1 MKRLALIAVSVFVL
15 AGCGALGAAKAHTLS
30 LAYKAGDTYTYK
42 LHASSEQ
49 TVTTSEISF
58 PLNFDISADESIK
71 VKSVDSSGTADLA
84 ITLSNLTMKSTMG
97 GVSNTTTG
105 VPAQTIN
112 VQVGADGRL
121 VSVEGNQLP
130 GGTPMQAFSGLGGGF
145 FITAVLPAKPVKP
158 GDTWTKDYDQA
169 NPNGTGGTHV
179 TSKSFYLRDESLN
192 GVNAA
197 VRDGDVRADD
207 EGHRDHRRH
216 DVGRP
221 RRPPR
226 HEDPLDRGGRR
237 DHRSQ
242 APPANAALPSGDGG
256 ARLQRSHERQGR
268 GDHGPDPC
276 LSRAPSARR
285 SRKSARSSRSSS
297 SAHGSRKRRPR
308 GGPPRC

>member
-15 AGCGALGAAKAHTLS
+15 AGCGAFGAARAHTLS
-30 LAYKAGDTYTYK
+30 LAYKAGDTYKYK
-42 LHASSEQ
+42 LHASSKQ

-179 TSKSFYLRDESLN
+179 TSKSTYLRDESLN

-197 VRDGDVRADD
+197 VVETKSTMTIDMTIDESSPSSEMGMSGLTMKGTVTTDVTTWVDPDGHRVMKTHSTAADD
-207 EGHRDHRRH
+207 ATIDLKL
-216 DVGRP
+216 
-221 RRPPR
+221 PPPTR
-226 HEDPLDRGGRR
+226 L
-237 DHRSQ
+237 S
-242 APPANAALPSGDGG
+242 PPATAGPGFSG
-256 ARLQRSHERQGR
+256 
-268 GDHGPDPC
+268 PM
-276 LSRAPSARR
+276 SA
-285 SRKSARSSRSSS
+285 KGEAITDLTP
-297 SAHGSRKRRPR
+297 A
-308 GGPPRC
+308 

>member
-1 MKRLALIAVSVFVL
+1 MKRLALVAVSVFVL
-15 AGCGALGAAKAHTLS
+15 AGCGAFGTASAHTLS
-30 LAYKAGDTYTYK
+30 LAYKAGDTYKYK
-42 LHASSEQ
+42 LHASSKQ

-169 NPNGTGGTHV
+169 NPNGTGGAHV
-179 TSKSFYLRDESLN
+179 TSKSTYLRDESLN
-192 GVNAA
+192 GITAA
-197 VRDGDVRADD
+197 VVETKSTMTIDMTFGDSSPSSEIGMSGLAMKGTVTTDVTTWIDPDGHRVMKTHSTAADD
-207 EGHRDHRRH
+207 ATIDLKL
-216 DVGRP
+216 
-221 RRPPR
+221 PPTR
-226 HEDPLDRGGRR
+226 L
-237 DHRSQ
+237 S
-242 APPANAALPSGDGG
+242 PPATAGPGFSG
-256 ARLQRSHERQGR
+256 
-268 GDHGPDPC
+268 PM
-276 LSRAPSARR
+276 SA
-285 SRKSARSSRSSS
+285 KGEATTDLT
-297 SAHGSRKRRPR
+297 PV
-308 GGPPRC
+308 

>member
-1 MKRLALIAVSVFVL
+1 MKRLALLAVSVLLL
-15 AGCGALGAAKAHTLS
+15 AGCGAFGAAGAHTLS
-30 LAYKAGDTYTYK
+30 LAYKAGDTYKYK
-42 LHASSEQ
+42 LHASSKQ

-130 GGTPMQAFSGLGGGF
+130 GGTPMEAFSGLGGGF

-179 TSKSFYLRDESLN
+179 TSKSTYLRDESLN

-197 VRDGDVRADD
+197 VVETKSTMTIDMTIDD
-207 EGHRDHRRH
+207 
-216 DVGRP
+216 
-221 RRPPR
+221 
-226 HEDPLDRGGRR
+226 
-237 DHRSQ
+237 
-242 APPANAALPSGDGG
+242 
-256 ARLQRSHERQGR
+256 
-268 GDHGPDPC
+268 
-276 LSRAPSARR
+276 
-285 SRKSARSSRSSS
+285 SSS
-297 SAHGSRKRRPR
+297 SSELGMSGLTMKGTVTTDVTTWVDPDGHRVMKTHSTAADDATIDLKLPPTRLSPPATA
-308 GGPPRC
+308 GPGLSGPMSAKGEATTDLTPA

>member
-15 AGCGALGAAKAHTLS
+15 AGCGAFGAARAHTLS
-30 LAYKAGDTYTYK
+30 LAYKAGDTYKYK
-42 LHASSEQ
+42 LHASSKQ

-84 ITLSNLTMKSTMG
+84 ITLSNLTMKSTTG

-197 VRDGDVRADD
+197 VVETKSTMTIDMTIDESSPSSEMWMSGLTMKGTVTTDVTTWVDPDGHRVMKTHSTAADD
-207 EGHRDHRRH
+207 ATIDLKL
-216 DVGRP
+216 
-221 RRPPR
+221 PPPTR
-226 HEDPLDRGGRR
+226 L
-237 DHRSQ
+237 S
-242 APPANAALPSGDGG
+242 PPATAGPGFSG
-256 ARLQRSHERQGR
+256 
-268 GDHGPDPC
+268 PM
-276 LSRAPSARR
+276 SA
-285 SRKSARSSRSSS
+285 KGEATTDLT
-297 SAHGSRKRRPR
+297 PV
-308 GGPPRC
+308 

>member
-15 AGCGALGAAKAHTLS
+15 AGCGAFGAAKAHTLS
-30 LAYKAGDTYTYK
+30 LAYKAGDTYKYK
-42 LHASSEQ
+42 LHASSKQ

-197 VRDGDVRADD
+197 VVETKSTMTIDMTIDESSPSSEMGMSGLTMKGTVTTDVTTWVDPDGHRVMKTHSTAADD
-207 EGHRDHRRH
+207 ATIDLKL
-216 DVGRP
+216 
-221 RRPPR
+221 PPPTR
-226 HEDPLDRGGRR
+226 L
-237 DHRSQ
+237 S
-242 APPANAALPSGDGG
+242 PPATAGPGFSG
-256 ARLQRSHERQGR
+256 
-268 GDHGPDPC
+268 PM
-276 LSRAPSARR
+276 SA
-285 SRKSARSSRSSS
+285 KGEATTDLTP
-297 SAHGSRKRRPR
+297 A
-308 GGPPRC
+308 

>member
-1 MKRLALIAVSVFVL
+1 MLFRSAS
-15 AGCGALGAAKAHTLS
+15 AHTLS
-30 LAYKAGDTYTYK
+30 LAYKAGDTYKYK
-42 LHASSEQ
+42 LHASSKQ

-197 VRDGDVRADD
+197 VVETKSTMTIDMTIDESSPSSEMGMSGLTMKGTVTTDVTTWVDPDGHRVMKTHSTAADD
-207 EGHRDHRRH
+207 ATIDLKL
-216 DVGRP
+216 
-221 RRPPR
+221 PPPTR
-226 HEDPLDRGGRR
+226 L
-237 DHRSQ
+237 S
-242 APPANAALPSGDGG
+242 PPATAGPGFSG
-256 ARLQRSHERQGR
+256 
-268 GDHGPDPC
+268 PM
-276 LSRAPSARR
+276 SA
-285 SRKSARSSRSSS
+285 KGEATTDLTP
-297 SAHGSRKRRPR
+297 A
-308 GGPPRC
+308 

>member
-1 MKRLALIAVSVFVL
+1 MKRLALVAVSVFVL
-15 AGCGALGAAKAHTLS
+15 GGCGAFGTASSHTLS
-30 LAYKAGDTYTYK
+30 LAYKAGDTYKYK
-42 LHASSEQ
+42 LHASSKQ

-145 FITAVLPAKPVKP
+145 FITAVLPAKAVKP

-169 NPNGTGGTHV
+169 NPNGTGGAHV
-179 TSKSFYLRDESLN
+179 TSKSTYLRDESLN
-192 GVNAA
+192 GITAA
-197 VRDGDVRADD
+197 VVETKSTMTIDMTFGDSSPSSEMGMSGLTMKGTVTTDVTTWIDPDGHRVMKTHSTAADD
-207 EGHRDHRRH
+207 ATIDLKL
-216 DVGRP
+216 
-221 RRPPR
+221 PPTR
-226 HEDPLDRGGRR
+226 L
-237 DHRSQ
+237 S
-242 APPANAALPSGDGG
+242 PPATAGPGFSG
-256 ARLQRSHERQGR
+256 
-268 GDHGPDPC
+268 PM
-276 LSRAPSARR
+276 SA
-285 SRKSARSSRSSS
+285 KGEATTDLT
-297 SAHGSRKRRPR
+297 PV
-308 GGPPRC
+308 

>member
-1 MKRLALIAVSVFVL
+1 MKRLALLAVSVFLL
-15 AGCGALGAAKAHTLS
+15 AGCGAFGAARAQTLS
-30 LAYKAGDTYTYK
+30 LAYKAGDTYKYK
-42 LHASSEQ
+42 LHASSKQ
-49 TVTTSEISF
+49 TVTTNEISF

-97 GVSNTTTG
+97 GVTNTTTG

-179 TSKSFYLRDESLN
+179 TSKSTYLRDESLN

-197 VRDGDVRADD
+197 VVETRSTMTIDMTISDVSPSSEMGVSGLTMKGTVTTDVTTWVDPDGHRVMKTHSTAADD
-207 EGHRDHRRH
+207 ATIDLKL
-216 DVGRP
+216 
-221 RRPPR
+221 PPTR
-226 HEDPLDRGGRR
+226 L
-237 DHRSQ
+237 S
-242 APPANAALPSGDGG
+242 PPATA
-256 ARLQRSHERQGR
+256 
-268 GDHGPDPC
+268 GP
-276 LSRAPSARR
+276 
-285 SRKSARSSRSSS
+285 
-297 SAHGSRKRRPR
+297 GF
-308 GGPPRC
+308 GGPMSAKGEATTDLTPA

>member
-1 MKRLALIAVSVFVL
+1 MKRLALLAVSVLLL
-15 AGCGALGAAKAHTLS
+15 AGCGAAASAHTLS
-30 LAYKAGDTYTYK
+30 LAYKAGDTYKYK
-42 LHASSEQ
+42 LHASSKQ

-84 ITLSNLTMKSTMG
+84 ITLSNLTMKSTMA

-179 TSKSFYLRDESLN
+179 TSKSTYLRDESLN

-197 VRDGDVRADD
+197 VVETRSTMTIDMTIVDSSPSSDIGMSGLTMKGTVTTDVTTWIDPDGHRVMKTHSTAADD
-207 EGHRDHRRH
+207 ATIDLKL
-216 DVGRP
+216 
-221 RRPPR
+221 PPTR
-226 HEDPLDRGGRR
+226 L
-237 DHRSQ
+237 S
-242 APPANAALPSGDGG
+242 PPATAGPGFSG
-256 ARLQRSHERQGR
+256 
-268 GDHGPDPC
+268 PM
-276 LSRAPSARR
+276 SANGE
-285 SRKSARSSRSSS
+285 ATTDLT
-297 SAHGSRKRRPR
+297 PV
-308 GGPPRC
+308 

>member
-1 MKRLALIAVSVFVL
+1 MKRLALLAVSVFLL
-15 AGCGALGAAKAHTLS
+15 AGCGAFGAARAQTLS
-30 LAYKAGDTYTYK
+30 LAYKAGDTYKYK
-42 LHASSEQ
+42 LHASSKQ

-179 TSKSFYLRDESLN
+179 TSKSTYLRDESLN

-197 VRDGDVRADD
+197 VVETRSTMTIDMTISDVSPSSEMGMSGLTMKGTVTTDVTTWVDPDGHRVMKTHSTAADD
-207 EGHRDHRRH
+207 ATIDLKL
-216 DVGRP
+216 
-221 RRPPR
+221 PPTR
-226 HEDPLDRGGRR
+226 L
-237 DHRSQ
+237 S
-242 APPANAALPSGDGG
+242 PPATA
-256 ARLQRSHERQGR
+256 
-268 GDHGPDPC
+268 GP
-276 LSRAPSARR
+276 
-285 SRKSARSSRSSS
+285 
-297 SAHGSRKRRPR
+297 GF
-308 GGPPRC
+308 GGPMSAKGEATTDLTPA

>member
-30 LAYKAGDTYTYK
+30 LAYKAGDTYKYK
-42 LHASSEQ
+42 LHASSKQ

-71 VKSVDSSGTADLA
+71 VKSVDSSGTADLV

-197 VRDGDVRADD
+197 VVETKSTMTIDMTIDESSPSSEMGMSGLTMKGTVTTDVTTWVDPDGHRVMKTHSTAADD
-207 EGHRDHRRH
+207 ATIDLKL
-216 DVGRP
+216 
-221 RRPPR
+221 PPTR
-226 HEDPLDRGGRR
+226 L
-237 DHRSQ
+237 S
-242 APPANAALPSGDGG
+242 PPATAGPGFSG
-256 ARLQRSHERQGR
+256 
-268 GDHGPDPC
+268 PM
-276 LSRAPSARR
+276 SA
-285 SRKSARSSRSSS
+285 KGEATTDLT
-297 SAHGSRKRRPR
+297 PV
-308 GGPPRC
+308 

>member
-1 MKRLALIAVSVFVL
+1 MKRLALVAVSVFVL
-15 AGCGALGAAKAHTLS
+15 AGCGAFGTASAHTLS
-30 LAYKAGDTYTYK
+30 LAYKAGDTYKYK
-42 LHASSEQ
+42 LHASSKQ

-84 ITLSNLTMKSTMG
+84 ITLSNLTMKSAMG

-179 TSKSFYLRDESLN
+179 TSKSTYLRDESLN

-197 VRDGDVRADD
+197 VVETKSTMTIDMTIDESSPSSEMGMSGLTMKGTVTTDVTTWVDPDGHRVMKTHSTAADD
-207 EGHRDHRRH
+207 ATIDLKL
-216 DVGRP
+216 
-221 RRPPR
+221 PPPTR
-226 HEDPLDRGGRR
+226 L
-237 DHRSQ
+237 S
-242 APPANAALPSGDGG
+242 PPATAGPGFSG
-256 ARLQRSHERQGR
+256 
-268 GDHGPDPC
+268 PM
-276 LSRAPSARR
+276 SA
-285 SRKSARSSRSSS
+285 KGEATTDLTP
-297 SAHGSRKRRPR
+297 A
-308 GGPPRC
+308 

>member
-1 MKRLALIAVSVFVL
+1 MKRLALIAASVFVL
-15 AGCGALGAAKAHTLS
+15 AGCGAFGAASAHTLS
-30 LAYKAGDTYTYK
+30 LAYKAGDTYKYK
-42 LHASSEQ
+42 LHASSKQ

-84 ITLSNLTMKSTMG
+84 ITLSNLTMKSAMG

-197 VRDGDVRADD
+197 VVETKSTMTIDMTFGDSSPSSEIGMSGLAMKGTVTTDVTTWIDPDGHRVMKTHSTAADD
-207 EGHRDHRRH
+207 ATIDLKL
-216 DVGRP
+216 
-221 RRPPR
+221 PPTR
-226 HEDPLDRGGRR
+226 L
-237 DHRSQ
+237 S
-242 APPANAALPSGDGG
+242 PPATAGPGFSG
-256 ARLQRSHERQGR
+256 
-268 GDHGPDPC
+268 PM
-276 LSRAPSARR
+276 SA
-285 SRKSARSSRSSS
+285 KGEATTDLT
-297 SAHGSRKRRPR
+297 PV
-308 GGPPRC
+308 

>member
-15 AGCGALGAAKAHTLS
+15 AGCGAFGAARAHTLS
-30 LAYKAGDTYTYK
+30 LAYKAGDTYKYK
-42 LHASSEQ
+42 LHASSKQ

-71 VKSVDSSGTADLA
+71 VKSVDSSGTADLV

-197 VRDGDVRADD
+197 VVETKSTMTIDMTIDESSPSSEMGMSGLTMKGTVTTDVTTWVDPDGHRVMKTHSTAADD
-207 EGHRDHRRH
+207 ATIDLKL
-216 DVGRP
+216 
-221 RRPPR
+221 PPPTR
-226 HEDPLDRGGRR
+226 L
-237 DHRSQ
+237 S
-242 APPANAALPSGDGG
+242 PPATAGPGFSG
-256 ARLQRSHERQGR
+256 
-268 GDHGPDPC
+268 PM
-276 LSRAPSARR
+276 SA
-285 SRKSARSSRSSS
+285 KGEATTDLT
-297 SAHGSRKRRPR
+297 PV
-308 GGPPRC
+308 

>member
-1 MKRLALIAVSVFVL
+1 MKRLALIAASVFVL
-15 AGCGALGAAKAHTLS
+15 AGCGAFGTASAHTLS
-30 LAYKAGDTYTYK
+30 LAYKAGDTYKYK
-42 LHASSEQ
+42 LHASSKQ

-84 ITLSNLTMKSTMG
+84 ITLSNLTMKSAMG

-130 GGTPMQAFSGLGGGF
+130 GGTPMEAFSGLGGGF

-197 VRDGDVRADD
+197 VVETKSTMTIDMTFGDSSPSSEIGMSGLAMKGTVTTDVTTWIDPDGHRVMKTHSTAADD
-207 EGHRDHRRH
+207 ATIDLKL
-216 DVGRP
+216 
-221 RRPPR
+221 PPTR
-226 HEDPLDRGGRR
+226 L
-237 DHRSQ
+237 S
-242 APPANAALPSGDGG
+242 PPATAGPGFSG
-256 ARLQRSHERQGR
+256 
-268 GDHGPDPC
+268 PM
-276 LSRAPSARR
+276 SA
-285 SRKSARSSRSSS
+285 KGEATTDLT
-297 SAHGSRKRRPR
+297 PV
-308 GGPPRC
+308 